1 MLSNLQQPVAPC
13 CEVTK
18 QSREKKL
25 KQETAKSILPEIQPP
40 FASLL
45 CEERSSLPSRRTR
58 QFREKQ
64 LPYKKK
70 LLPKAPQQQQR
81 QSPAWLRTDKRPD
94 LPRRLLQMRLY
105 RLNGNTQLRC
115 GLLIR

>member
-70 LLPKAPQQQQR
+70 TTS
-81 QSPAWLRTDKRPD
+81 QSTPATTTSK
-94 LPRRLLQMRLY
+94 PRLAA
-105 RLNGNTQLRC
+105 N
-115 GLLIR
+115 